1 MRTVERQ
8 GNVSPAKTTITAF
21 LITIKWRILSK
32 VHETYGSNQLILSM
46 SVSGSRKP
54 LLDFIESH
62 TILPLNTP
70 SFSCTRGKNN
80 YKIVMN
86 I

>member
-32 VHETYGSNQLILSM
+32 VHETYGS
-46 SVSGSRKP
+46 VSGSRKP

-62 TILPLNTP
+62 TILTLNTP